1 MSSFRI
7 DRKTIIGG
15 IFILTLIG
23 VALAIWLADDGMRP
37 APEFTA
43 TTLDGEEVALSD
55 YEGRPVMISF
65 WATNC
70 PSCVREI
77 PKLIYLHETYAEKG
91 FELLAVA
98 VSYDPI
104 NRVEAM
110 REDREMPYRV
120 IHDTEDGMSQAF
132 GGVRLTPTTFVI
144 SPSGRIVYQK
154 LGDPDFEQIE
164 RHLQRWLS

>member
-1 MSSFRI
+1 MSKGRI
-7 DRKTIIGG
+7 DRKAIIGG
-15 IFILTLIG
+15 IFILAL
-23 VALAIWLADDGMRP
+23 VASAAAIWLTDDGMRP
-37 APEFTA
+37 APAFSA
-43 TTLDGEEVALSD
+43 TTLDGEKVDLAD
-55 YEGRPVMISF
+55 YEGRPIMISF

-77 PKLIYLHETYAEKG
+77 PKLAHLHETYAEQG

-104 NRVEAM
+104 ERVKSM
-110 REDREMPYRV
+110 REDRGMPYRV
-120 IHDTEDGMSQAF
+120 IHDSDDAMSTSF
-132 GGVRLTPTTFVI
+132 GGVRLTPTTFLI

-164 RHLQRWLS
+164 RHLERWLS